1 MNYTKTV
8 RTCTLP
14 DNVDL
19 CVGSLPVGCD
29 LPLAS
34 ALLLSLCTAVPLLWE
49 NTFTFNKKHIWTKL
63 MNWAYWTFFRWNWL
77 SDILQGL
84 QTRPSTKTL
93 MWALDLGWKLYYT
106 SVSHWQRSN
115 GLLWSENSYKVV
127 VLGANHQKNKH
138 RMQSEQTHSYSALSR
153 MTQACFC
160 TVLSLDVFCV
170 IVLSKFGCQGI
181 QKNLTALAR
190 GISESAYLTL
200 NNTVTHMKIRKFG
213 KIGRSRVKTT
223 WTAFF

>member
-1 MNYTKTV
+1 MPLYIEKING
-8 RTCTLP
+8 
-14 DNVDL
+14 DVDRPTNQPTDQPGEYRAICL
-19 CVGSLPVGCD
+19 FRKL
-29 LPLAS
+29 
-34 ALLLSLCTAVPLLWE
+34 E
-49 NTFTFNKKHIWTKL
+49 NRKKAEICNKI
-63 MNWAYWTFFRWNWL
+63 
-77 SDILQGL
+77 
-84 QTRPSTKTL
+84 
-93 MWALDLGWKLYYT
+93 
-106 SVSHWQRSN
+106 
-115 GLLWSENSYKVV
+115 V

-138 RMQSEQTHSYSALSR
+138 RMQSKQTHSYSALSR

-200 NNTVTHMKIRKFG
+200 NNTVTQMKIRKFG

-223 WTAFF
+223 